1 MEERKLTPGPWGVS
15 ASQFEQIKDLLVRWM
30 KSAPTDDF
38 IGCDEAPCLEDNEN
52 AWKYKPR
59 YIKTCYLRG
68 LRELGHISEIPY
80 YLSFVNHCDLPELLV
95 TFLCSKT
102 AMKNAGLVQPL
113 IDYIDNDEHAMR
125 IASNYEELL
134 RGGLEKLYWFDPYSH
149 EKKSV
154 TTLFQHIKPEERLH
168 KVECYHMLEPLY
180 SFDSDKLL
188 QEGNGKI
195 SKKALSFRM
204 LKKK

>member
-1 MEERKLTPGPWGVS
+1 MEERKLTPGPWGVR
-15 ASQFEQIKDLLVRWM
+15 AFQFEQIKDLLVRWM

-154 TTLFQHIKPEERLH
+154 TTLFPNAIICLNPCTALTRTSCCRRETAKSQKKHCCFKCSSRN
-168 KVECYHMLEPLY
+168 
-180 SFDSDKLL
+180 KLL
-188 QEGNGKI
+188 FLVTI
-195 SKKALSFRM
+195 IL
-204 LKKK
+204 

>member
-1 MEERKLTPGPWGVS
+1 MEERKLTPGPWGVR

-80 YLSFVNHCDLPELLV
+80 YLSFVNQERQRENV
-95 TFLCSKT
+95 TLSSWTLKT
-102 AMKNAGLVQPL
+102 ARQQQPL
-113 IDYIDNDEHAMR
+113 
-125 IASNYEELL
+125 
-134 RGGLEKLYWFDPYSH
+134 P
-149 EKKSV
+149 
-154 TTLFQHIKPEERLH
+154 
-168 KVECYHMLEPLY
+168 C
-180 SFDSDKLL
+180 
-188 QEGNGKI
+188 
-195 SKKALSFRM
+195 
-204 LKKK
+204 